1 MNPMIYK
8 FCPNCTGNQKMGE
21 TSQASNPHT
30 MDTSDRSSNKR
41 SREEREESSNK
52 TIRTTGES
60 RGPISQE
67 VDMDVDEADWMNTKE
82 ILQEE
87 RIPVVKWVD
96 GDRRK

>member
-1 MNPMIYK
+1 MQRQSK
-8 FCPNCTGNQKMGE
+8 DGE
-21 TSQASNPHT
+21 TLQANNPHT
-30 MDTSDRSSNKR
+30 MDTSERSSNKR

-67 VDMDVDEADWMNTKE
+67 VGMDVDEAEWINTKK

-87 RIPVVKWVD
+87 RIPCCQM
-96 GDRRK
+96 GGRRSEKRNPSLPNAT

>member
-1 MNPMIYK
+1 
-8 FCPNCTGNQKMGE
+8 MGE

-30 MDTSDRSSNKR
+30 MDTSERSSNKR

-52 TIRTTGES
+52 VIRMTGES

-67 VDMDVDEADWMNTKE
+67 VDMDVDEAEWMNTKE

-87 RIPVVKWVD
+87 RVPVVK
-96 GDRRK
+96 